1 MLSMIMAKL
10 FYVIGASGAGKD
22 SLIDYIREKLPDD
35 APVVIAHRY
44 ITRPADA
51 GGENH
56 VALNKQ
62 EFLLREQQGCFA
74 MHWYSHETC
83 YGIGTEINQWLNR
96 KLDVIVNGSR
106 AYLHEAARRYPNL
119 IPVLISVDPDVL
131 RGRLRARGRENEQQ
145 INQRLQQAIQLE
157 KTVRHPNLLRVENN
171 GRMQDAGQRLLNL
184 ILHLNREK
192 CA

>member
-1 MLSMIMAKL
+1 MTMANL

-22 SLIDYIREKLPDD
+22 SLIDYIRSNLPGD

-56 VALNKQ
+56 VALSRQ
-62 EFLLREQQGCFA
+62 EFLLRQQQACFA
-74 MHWYSHETC
+74 MHWYSHDTC
-83 YGIGTEINQWLNR
+83 YGIGTEINLWLNHD
-96 KLDVIVNGSR
+96 LNVVVNGSR
-106 AYLHEAARRYPNL
+106 AYLNEAAQRYPNL
-119 IPVLISVDPDVL
+119 VPVLISVDPEVL
-131 RGRLRARGRENEQQ
+131 RDRLRARGREDEQQ
-145 INQRLQQAIQLE
+145 INKRLQQAIQLE
-157 KTVRHPNLLRVENN
+157 KQVRHPDLIRLENN
-171 GRMQDAGQRLLNL
+171 TRLQDAGQSLLNI